1 MSKKTKV
8 VKPIEAPY
16 GISKLSHSFDVGYLI
31 EEGMDMVKESV
42 LSGELSFEDV
52 LYHILVAAK
61 SDQWLEDKYPTIH
74 ANQTCIDGNKVTFTD
89 LEEFEHLK
97 H

>member
-1 MSKKTKV
+1 MSKKNVKKV
-8 VKPIEAPY
+8 EEVKY
-16 GISKLSHSFDVGYLI
+16 GINGLSHTFDVGYLI
-31 EEGMDMVKESV
+31 EEGMDMIKESV

-52 LYHILVAAK
+52 LYHVLVAAK

-74 ANQTCIDGNKVTFTD
+74 ANQTEIDGNKVTFTD

>member
-8 VKPIEAPY
+8 EEVKY

-31 EEGMDMVKESV
+31 EEGMDMLKESV

-74 ANQTCIDGNKVTFTD
+74 ANQTEIDGNRVTFTD

-97 H
+97 

>member
-1 MSKKTKV
+1 MSKKNVKKV
-8 VKPIEAPY
+8 EEVQY
-16 GISKLSHSFDVGYLI
+16 GINGLSHTFDVGYLI
-31 EEGMDMVKESV
+31 EEGRDMIKESV
-42 LSGELSFEDV
+42 LSGKLSFEDV
-52 LYHILVAAK
+52 LYHVLVAAK

-74 ANQTCIDGNKVTFTD
+74 ANQTEIDGNKVTFTD

>member
-1 MSKKTKV
+1 MSKKNVKKV
-8 VKPIEAPY
+8 EEVKY
-16 GISKLSHSFDVGYLI
+16 GISKLSHTFDVGYLI
-31 EEGMDMVKESV
+31 DEGVELIKDSV
-42 LSGELSFEDV
+42 LNGDISLEDA
-52 LYHILVAAK
+52 LYGLLVSAK

-74 ANQTCIDGNKVTFTD
+74 ANQTEIDGNRVTFTD

>member
-1 MSKKTKV
+1 MSKKNKV
-8 VKPIEAPY
+8 EEVKY
-16 GISKLSHSFDVGYLI
+16 GINELSHTFDVGYLI

-74 ANQTCIDGNKVTFTD
+74 ANQTCIDGNRVTFTD

>member
-8 VKPIEAPY
+8 VKLVEAPY

-31 EEGMDMVKESV
+31 EEGVELIKDSV
-42 LSGELSFEDV
+42 LNGDISLEDA
-52 LYHILVAAK
+52 LYGLLVSAK
-61 SDQWLEDKYPTIH
+61 ADQWLEDKYPTIH

>member
-1 MSKKTKV
+1 MSKKNVKKV
-8 VKPIEAPY
+8 EEVKY
-16 GISKLSHSFDVGYLI
+16 GINGLTHTFDVGYLI

-74 ANQTCIDGNKVTFTD
+74 ANQTEIDGNRVTFTD

>member
-1 MSKKTKV
+1 MSKKNVKKV
-8 VKPIEAPY
+8 EEVKY
-16 GISKLSHSFDVGYLI
+16 GINGLTHTFDVGYLI

-74 ANQTCIDGNKVTFTD
+74 ANQTCIDGNRVTFTD

>member
-1 MSKKTKV
+1 MSKKNVKKV
-8 VKPIEAPY
+8 EEVKY
-16 GISKLSHSFDVGYLI
+16 GINGLTHTFDVGYLI
-31 EEGMDMVKESV
+31 EEGMDMIKESV

-52 LYHILVAAK
+52 LYHVLVAAK

>member
-1 MSKKTKV
+1 MSKKNKV
-8 VKPIEAPY
+8 EEVKY
-16 GISKLSHSFDVGYLI
+16 GINGLSHTFDVGYLI

-74 ANQTCIDGNKVTFTD
+74 ANQTCIDGNRVTFTD

>member
-8 VKPIEAPY
+8 EEVKY

-31 EEGMDMVKESV
+31 EEGMDMLKESV

-74 ANQTCIDGNKVTFTD
+74 ANQTEIDGNKVTFTD

-97 H
+97 

>member
-8 VKPIEAPY
+8 VEKPY
-16 GISKLSHSFDVGYLI
+16 GISKLSNTFDVGYLI
-31 EEGMDMVKESV
+31 EEGVELIKDSV
-42 LSGELSFEDV
+42 LNGELSLEDA
-52 LYHILVAAK
+52 LYGLLVSAK
-61 SDQWLEDKYPTIH
+61 GDQWLEDKYPTIH
-74 ANQTCIDGNKVTFTD
+74 AGQTHIDGNRVTFTD

>member
-1 MSKKTKV
+1 MSKKNVKKV
-8 VKPIEAPY
+8 EEVKY
-16 GISKLSHSFDVGYLI
+16 GINGLSHTFEVGNLI
-31 EEGMDMVKESV
+31 EEGMDMIKESV
-42 LSGELSFEDV
+42 LNGDISLEDA
-52 LYHILVAAK
+52 LYGLLVSAK
-61 SDQWLEDKYPTIH
+61 ADQWLEDKYPTIH

>member
-8 VKPIEAPY
+8 EEVKY
-16 GISKLSHSFDVGYLI
+16 GIGKLSHSFDVGYLI

-74 ANQTCIDGNKVTFTD
+74 ANQTEIDGNRVTFTD

-97 H
+97 